1 MILKICFFSDKCYMD
16 KRLIVNIYVAYI
28 QNFKKLM
35 KACTQIPYEFST
47 MYEFK
52 IVIVS

>member
-1 MILKICFFSDKCYMD
+1 
-16 KRLIVNIYVAYI
+16 
-28 QNFKKLM
+28 M

-52 IVIVS
+52 IVIVSRKNNNIHNNYFIVNY